1 MKSETKRRLRAM
13 SNAEREKRLDALNR
27 KLGITQPQKLIESDV
42 DEIEEREWLKK
53 KLGYKQH

>member
-53 KLGYKQH
+53 KLGYKQY